1 MCQTC
6 YKALGSPQIDRSDVR
21 RLTAAAADLHS
32 NRVNDLIHEWNIED
46 VHLDSCLAW
55 PHLPERE
62 WIWTTSIRQLTLPE
76 RASVLALIAG
86 FWRP

>member
-6 YKALGSPQIDRSDVR
+6 YNAMGSPQIDNPTVR
-21 RLTAAAADLHS
+21 RLTAAAADLGS
-32 NRVNDLIHEWNIED
+32 SRVNELIHEWNIED
-46 VHLDSCLAW
+46 VHLDMDLAW

-62 WIWTTSIRQLTLPE
+62 WIWITSMRQMTLAE